1 MLYRLL
7 EREQRHHEQIRYIYQ
22 ISLIP
27 TWADQPKTPEQ
38 SKRDVYCW
46 SLPERSIPA
55 LGIDRTNDRERLIVY
70 TKLAAESIQLV
81 ANGLVL
87 GDVECS
93 DIVTNINCGANR
105 YETSFKIYIDGKNKR
120 CIVSGCMQESFL
132 NIMQKVQRATQ
143 DMISFAT
150 YGELTGE
157 QKKKYMS
164 LKQMENLPEIDM

>member
-1 MLYRLL
+1 MSTYDT
-7 EREQRHHEQIRYIYQ
+7 YQ

-27 TWADQPKTPEQ
+27 TWADQPKTPQQ

-46 SLPERSIPA
+46 SLPERSIPV
-55 LGIDRTNDRERLIVY
+55 LGIDRANDRERLIVY

-93 DIVTNINCGANR
+93 DIVANINYGANR

-120 CIVSGCMQESFL
+120 CIVTGYMQESFL
-132 NIMQKVQRATQ
+132 NIMQKIQRATR

-157 QKKKYMS
+157 QKKRYES
-164 LKQMENLPEIDM
+164 FKQLENLPIMDI